1 MTDDVKLFDSEV
13 TFDQDRSTN
22 DLIIKRHQIIPDA
35 YIDDLKSNKM
45 DSRNRRSGDML
56 LMASI
61 PTSVVEFLK
70 NDPALQFDV
79 MNEPIRKTIALLKL
93 LGMDAFITSDKQI

>member
-1 MTDDVKLFDSEV
+1 MSDKLKLFDSEV
-13 TFDQDRSTN
+13 TFDQDRTTN
-22 DLIIKRHQIIPDA
+22 ELIIKRHQYIPDDF
-35 YIDDLKSNKM
+35 IDDLKSNKM

-70 NDPALQFDV
+70 NDHYFQYDV
-79 MNEPIRKTIALLKL
+79 MNEPISKTLKLLKV